1 MPTTTTLREA
11 VGLFHDATA
20 LRSAADQLMLNGFDR
35 ADLSILASEHAVRNK
50 LHAVYG
56 SATLEDDPQ
65 VPTVAYFSG
74 DSLTELKAALIGIP
88 LFFGAISASGAL
100 IANHASTASALMAAI
115 VAGALSGCVGAV
127 AAWWLTR
134 HHDTYLD
141 SQLRQ
146 GGLLLWV
153 RTVDAAHEQRAC
165 NILVEAAAE
174 HVHVHDIPRI
184 VAGERSGPGKVVYG
198 VLEFLAGTHRPA

>member
-1 MPTTTTLREA
+1 MSTTTTLREA
-11 VGLFHDATA
+11 VGLFHDAAA

-35 ADLSILASEHAVRNK
+35 ADLSILADERAVREK
-50 LHAVYG
+50 LTAVYT
-56 SATLEDDPQ
+56 SANLEDDPQ

-88 LFFGAISASGAL
+88 MFFGAISASGAL
-100 IANHASTASALMAAI
+100 IAHHASMASALIAAI
-115 VAGALSGCVGAV
+115 VAGSLAGGVGAV

-153 RTVDAAHEQRAC
+153 RTVDVVHEHRAC
-165 NILVEAAAE
+165 QILTDAAAE
-174 HVHVHDIPRI
+174 HVHVHDVPRI
-184 VAGERSGPGKVVYG
+184 VGGAPGAPGKVVYG
-198 VLEFLAGTHRPA
+198 VLEFLAGTRRPA

>member
-1 MPTTTTLREA
+1 MSTTATLREA

-35 ADLSILASEHAVRNK
+35 ADLSILADERAVRGK
-50 LHAVYG
+50 LSIAYT

-100 IANHASTASALMAAI
+100 IAHHASMASALTAAI
-115 VAGALSGCVGAV
+115 VAGSLAAAVGAV

-141 SQLRQ
+141 GQLRQ

-153 RTVDAAHEQRAC
+153 RTVDATHEDRAC
-165 NILVEAAAE
+165 HIMANAAAE

-184 VAGERSGPGKVVYG
+184 VGGERGPGKVVYG
-198 VLEFLAGTHRPA
+198 VLEFLAGTRRPA